1 MDAVL
6 SEVKGVYI
14 AVGDAGSSPAVILQ
28 TGEGRFLPI
37 FIGLW
42 EAISIHNALIGE
54 IFPRPLTHDLF
65 VEFFQKFDIN
75 LKKLYI
81 DSLEDGIYYARMIL
95 VCGDHET
102 SLDCRPSD
110 GIAISIRTKAEVF
123 VDHGVVESSSQPSQD
138 LPRLININEYFVN
151 EGRI

>member
-14 AVGDAGSSPAVILQ
+14 AVGDAGSSPAVILK
-28 TGEGRFLPI
+28 TGEDRFLPI

-42 EAISIHNALIGE
+42 EAVSIENAIKGE

-65 VEFFQKFDIN
+65 VEFFLKFDIQ
-75 LKKLYI
+75 LKNLYI

-95 VCGDHET
+95 LCGDHET

-110 GIAISIRTKAEVF
+110 GIAISIRTKTEIF
-123 VDHGVVESSSQPSQD
+123 VDHGVAVSSSLPSQD
-138 LPRLININEYFVN
+138 LPRLVDLNDYFVAG
-151 EGRI
+151 GRV

>member
-14 AVGDAGSSPAVILQ
+14 AVGDAGSSPAVILK
-28 TGEGRFLPI
+28 TGEDRFLPI

-42 EAISIHNALIGE
+42 EAVSIDNAIKGE

-65 VEFFQKFDIN
+65 VEFFLKFDIQ
-75 LKKLYI
+75 LKNLYI

-95 VCGDHET
+95 LCGDHET

-110 GIAISIRTKAEVF
+110 GIAISIRTKTEIF
-123 VDHGVVESSSQPSQD
+123 VDYGVAESSSQPSQD
-138 LPRLININEYFVN
+138 LPRLVDLNDYFVAG
-151 EGRI
+151 GRV